1 MTKKSPINGNA
12 AAVYF
17 EFGSSSSCCFFFRE
31 FVCFYDIMAL
41 PDAERWR
48 GAPLNRLALLPDP
61 LVIA

>member
-1 MTKKSPINGNA
+1 MQPQYILNL
-12 AAVYF
+12 VVVVVVV
-17 EFGSSSSCCFFFRE
+17 FFRE